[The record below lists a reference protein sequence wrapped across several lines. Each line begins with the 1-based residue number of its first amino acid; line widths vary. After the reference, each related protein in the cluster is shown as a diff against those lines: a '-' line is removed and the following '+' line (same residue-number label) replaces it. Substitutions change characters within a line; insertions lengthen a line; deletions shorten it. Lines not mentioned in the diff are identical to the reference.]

1 MLNYLT
7 IFSYILIALLITSC
21 ASGPSSV
28 EFTSAKTKA
37 RSERNLKDA
46 ESYALQALSLEAHA
60 QDAQVPY
67 FLATEIYKPQK
78 NWNKVIEMF
87 DEAMKRDPEA
97 MLLQPLMYDNK
108 PIYKMQDQINIY
120 YKNEL
125 WFILFNQAVK
135 MYEDDYTNP
144 EIVKLL
150 DLAMYVDPNN
160 VKAYI
165 LLATT
170 SLGTLYEFVN
180 ATTIKIG

>member
-1 MLNYLT
+1 MAVTITGVQGALTPAPSKATLSSNYL
-7 IFSYILIALLITSC
+7 
-21 ASGPSSV
+21 GSSV

-120 YKNEL
+120 YKN
-125 WFILFNQAVK
+125 I
-135 MYEDDYTNP
+135 
-144 EIVKLL
+144 I
-150 DLAMYVDPNN
+150 
-160 VKAYI
+160 
-165 LLATT
+165 
-170 SLGTLYEFVN
+170 
-180 ATTIKIG
+180 